1 MKPMPD
7 PTIQTAPVRL
17 SAARGVLG
25 LVETEDSVMTTSTF
39 TRDEIDTIDRLWR
52 AVAEDHVWTGWA
64 AAEDAPEEVLIYR
77 TKAHWRRFPLRKTD
91 DGYALFI
98 ETGRKVA
105 EADTLEALLEK
116 VEAIPG
122 LRLVGDAP

>member
-1 MKPMPD
+1 
-7 PTIQTAPVRL
+7 
-17 SAARGVLG
+17 
-25 LVETEDSVMTTSTF
+25 MTTSTF